1 MGITKATRF
10 QIIKPL
16 DASWEEFGKVLQ
28 DLSYQ
33 TTKMCNAAIQLYWEN
48 HHRRLA
54 CKAETGKYPGKEDEQ
69 RLFGCSFRNHV
80 YRQLRELYPLMAS
93 SNTSQTN
100 QFAMKRWRNDV
111 KDIMYLRKSIPYFRL
126 GTPVQVANQNY
137 ALQVAEGEKPEFRV
151 DVTLLSREA
160 ERGRFSLLLD
170 AGDASKKAIFR
181 RIMDG
186 TYKQGAVQIVR
197 NARKRKWF
205 CVVAYTF
212 EANGENSLDEN
223 RIMGVNFAAGTYAI
237 YWAFNFSPKRG
248 TIPVGEVEAV
258 ERKVA
263 AITARRKEL
272 QRTSG
277 MMGHGRKRKLKPTEA
292 LVGKSGNIRDAVNH
306 KYSKRL
312 VQIAAAN
319 RCGIIRLADMS
330 GVKLEGAFGT
340 WPWAD
345 LVQKIQYKAEEA
357 GITVQVADR
366 KKAGYTCSK
375 CGYCH
380 PENVEGNIEFLTC
393 KSPGCGGRIDMD
405 YNTAR
410 NIACDAGAK

>member
-1 MGITKATRF
+1 VGVTKATRF

-16 DASWEEFGKVLQ
+16 DTSWEEFGKVLR

-33 TTKMCNAAIQLYWEN
+33 TTKMCNAAIQLYWE
-48 HHRRLA
+48 HHHWRLA
-54 CKAETGKYPGKEDEQ
+54 CKDETGKYPGKEDEQ

-80 YRQLRELYPLMAS
+80 YRKLRELYPLMAS

-100 QFAMKRWRNDV
+100 QFAMNRWKTDIPDV
-111 KDIMYLRKSIPYFRL
+111 MRLAKSIPSFRL

-137 ALQVAEGEKPEFRV
+137 KLYVADGEKPEFRV
-151 DVTLLSREA
+151 DVTLLSKAA

-170 AGDASKKAIFR
+170 AGDGSKKAIFR
-181 RIMDG
+181 HLMDG
-186 TYKQGAVQIVR
+186 TYKQGAMQIVR
-197 NARKRKWF
+197 NARKKKWF
-205 CVVAYTF
+205 CVVSFTA
-212 EANGENSLDEN
+212 EGNGENSLDEN

-393 KSPGCGGRIDMD
+393 KNPGCGGRISID
-405 YNTAR
+405 YNTAK